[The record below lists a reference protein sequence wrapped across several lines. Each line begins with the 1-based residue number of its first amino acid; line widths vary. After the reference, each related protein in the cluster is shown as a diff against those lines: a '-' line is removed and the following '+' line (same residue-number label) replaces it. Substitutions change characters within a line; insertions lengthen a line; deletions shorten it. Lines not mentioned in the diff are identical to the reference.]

1 MQNAELMSFLFDP
14 NLLFFERGMGKTFF
28 SHEKKVFPMEAPI
41 FLTRYK
47 F

>member
-1 MQNAELMSFLFDP
+1 
-14 NLLFFERGMGKTFF
+14 MGKTFF